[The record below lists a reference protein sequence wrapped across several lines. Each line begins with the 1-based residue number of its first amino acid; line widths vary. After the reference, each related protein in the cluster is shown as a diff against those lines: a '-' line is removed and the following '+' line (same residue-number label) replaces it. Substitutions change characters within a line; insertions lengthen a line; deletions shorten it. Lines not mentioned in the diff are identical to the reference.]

1 MVSDA
6 DLLALCLSAGPPG
19 TPSHAYACRVWRRSV
34 IEWRARDLAWR
45 RARGERAA
53 EAMEDEGRGGDWRR
67 RAA

>member
-6 DLLALCLSAGPPG
+6 ELLALCLSAGPPG

-45 RARGERAA
+45 RARGERTA
-53 EAMEDEGRGGDWRR
+53 EAMEDEAGEVRERR